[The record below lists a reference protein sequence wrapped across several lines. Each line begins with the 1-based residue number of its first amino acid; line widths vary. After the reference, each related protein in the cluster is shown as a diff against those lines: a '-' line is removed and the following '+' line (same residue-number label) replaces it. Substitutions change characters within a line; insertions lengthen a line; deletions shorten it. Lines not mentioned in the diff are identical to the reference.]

1 MNDIYLV
8 QENEDFPLSDYEK
21 APEIFINH
29 ETKNIMIR
37 NYKEKENVD
46 FFEMR
51 FKRLKENAI
60 IYLRSNKLRIKEGKD
75 IIQESGK
82 KKLQDKEKKDVK
94 CFSEQIEK
102 QKRRRNESK
111 QG

>member
-46 FFEMR
+46 F
-51 FKRLKENAI
+51 N
-60 IYLRSNKLRIKEGKD
+60 YLMPPM
-75 IIQESGK
+75 
-82 KKLQDKEKKDVK
+82 
-94 CFSEQIEK
+94 
-102 QKRRRNESK
+102 
-111 QG
+111 